1 MVIILSTKKI
11 RYADPYITEE
21 DVEAVAEAVRNKR
34 LSQGEYAAR
43 FEQEF
48 ASHLNLKQGVVTT
61 NGTAA
66 LHLAVLAAGVKP
78 GDEVIIP
85 SFTFA
90 ATAECV
96 LYAGAKP
103 VFVDIDPN
111 TYNVDPECV
120 DKAITPKTKAI
131 IVVHYGGQMA
141 DMDPIMES
149 AERQGACVIEDAT
162 EAHGATYKNRQAGAV
177 AKIGCFS
184 FYPNKNMTTGE
195 GGMLVTDDAEI
206 AEKARLL
213 RNHGQVS
220 RFHHIMIGYN
230 YKMSDILAALGLA
243 QLKRLNWVIQK
254 KKEAAQF
261 YEKLLSG
268 VKGVQTP
275 YVMPAASHTY
285 MFYTLK
291 FINAGARDLIMQHLE
306 QDGIE
311 TVVAFPPLH
320 MQSIYRSLC
329 KFDDEDLRV
338 TEDCANRVL
347 SLPIYPHIARHD
359 QEFII
364 KSMLEELKT

>member
-1 MVIILSTKKI
+1 MIPVNEPLIGE
-11 RYADPYITEE
+11 REFEYVTECLKTGWISSAGRFIE
-21 DVEAVAEAVRNKR
+21 E
-34 LSQGEYAAR
+34 
-43 FEQEF
+43 FEQKW
-48 ASHLNLKQGVVTT
+48 ASYCGMKYGIAVS
-61 NGTAA
+61 NGTVA
-66 LHLAVLAAGVKP
+66 LQVAIKSLDLKP

-96 LYAGAKP
+96 LYVGAKP

-111 TYNVDPECV
+111 TYNVDPKCV
-120 DKAITPKTKAI
+120 DKAITAKTKAI

-149 AERQGACVIEDAT
+149 AEKHGACVIEDAT
-162 EAHGATYKNRQAGAV
+162 EAHGATYKNRQAGAI

-220 RFHHIMIGYN
+220 RFQHIMIGYN

-306 QDGIE
+306 QVGIE

-320 MQSIYRSLC
+320 MQPIYRSLC
-329 KFDDEDLRV
+329 KFNDGDLRV